1 MFERWRPHCRWR
13 HNFPGASPSCPLTF
27 ILSDSMTFFLRL
39 LPCRP
44 TDACQGHR
52 RYRRLF
58 PLVPGRQPRAGQSRG
73 AAGCMSS
80 PPPDVAP
87 PKPPDDFPI
96 GTMRRDAGTSGH
108 RDNTIVLSRLSRL
121 SRHRNPAENCGLAVK
136 NSVSTRHTVNRTCLG
151 RLV

>member
-27 ILSDSMTFFLRL
+27 ILSDTMTFFLRL

-52 RYRRLF
+52 RCRRLF
-58 PLVPGRQPRAGQSRG
+58 PLCTDVNPAQGKAAAPQAVCHRHHQMSPNPNLQMIFLLGQ
-73 AAGCMSS
+73 C
-80 PPPDVAP
+80 D
-87 PKPPDDFPI
+87 
-96 GTMRRDAGTSGH
+96 GTPGH